1 MTDFEPAHV
10 DAPAVHPRA
19 DLLLSLLI
27 FAGVAVY
34 FSLLPWG
41 LQAADESYFL
51 VEAKRIH
58 DGEIMYR
65 DIFEFVTPLSPYA
78 MAAMFWLFGTSMA
91 TARITMACVHGL
103 TAVALYASARG
114 VGVRKSLSLT
124 VPLAYVGLCQL
135 VWPYASWHWFSTLA
149 AAVALCAL
157 VRGPWA
163 QRPRWSFVPGVISG
177 VAIGIQQQK
186 GIVLAAATGLVF
198 IVDALLDRRYGAPVA
213 WRALATRL
221 AWFTAGVAVV
231 TVPLLATFL
240 AIAGATPLYDALIR
254 FPLETYGTHFSSAWG
269 RAMAHEMQFTIP
281 PLLRLSPLLVIPS
294 FLRWFSDARFGRE
307 RERVRRLTPLVA
319 VPSACVI
326 STWYYPDLIHI
337 AFIAGVFWVA
347 AAEAAEWLIDARRR
361 RVGRRR
367 RGARAAPD
375 TQHAASARR
384 VRHRISDRLWARRL
398 RRRVG
403 SGPVGQSPRGLRR
416 RSIARALF
424 VPTLSLRVPH
434 RRREEPDAVSVFL
447 CAHVAGGSDGERS
460 RDAQVAPFAVH
471 RCVSVLVSTQ
481 RPGGAIHRREL
492 RALADARR
500 SGWVLSTLRP
510 QGPTGVRRA
519 GQGEALTRRW
529 SRSSG

>member
-1 MTDFEPAHV
+1 
-10 DAPAVHPRA
+10 
-19 DLLLSLLI
+19 
-27 FAGVAVY
+27 
-34 FSLLPWG
+34 
-41 LQAADESYFL
+41 
-51 VEAKRIH
+51 
-58 DGEIMYR
+58 
-65 DIFEFVTPLSPYA
+65 
-78 MAAMFWLFGTSMA
+78 MA
-91 TARITMACVHGL
+91 TARITRACVHGL

-135 VWPYASWHWFSTLA
+135 VWPYASWHWFSTVA

-347 AAEAAEWLIDARRR
+347 AAEAAEWLIDALRPA
-361 RVGRRR
+361 VV
-367 RGARAAPD
+367 ARAGGVVALVGVAAVLVPHLIRSTQLLRDEFAIAYPTAFGHVDFAAEWEAALSDKVRAVFEDAPSRELYSYPHYLSVYLTAD
-375 TQHAASARR
+375 VKNPTPYQYFFAPTSPADQTANVLATLKS
-384 VRHRISDRLWARRL
+384 RRL
-398 RRRVG
+398 PYIVACPFLFQPKDPVAQYIDENYALWPMPG
-403 SGPVGQSPRGLRR
+403 DPVGFYRLYGRKDLP
-416 RSIARALF
+416 AF
-424 VPTLSLRVPH
+424 
-434 RRREEPDAVSVFL
+434 
-447 CAHVAGGSDGERS
+447 DGQ
-460 RDAQVAPFAVH
+460 DKAKH
-471 RCVSVLVSTQ
+471 
-481 RPGGAIHRREL
+481 
-492 RALADARR
+492 
-500 SGWVLSTLRP
+500 
-510 QGPTGVRRA
+510 
-519 GQGEALTRRW
+519 
-529 SRSSG
+529 